1 MNVVLNFL
9 LTAQDQLT
17 KDKLAIVKRVVFSF
31 TPSQLTL
38 IIYSKLILHV
48 FL

>member
-17 KDKLAIVKRVVFSF
+17 KDKLAIVKHVLFSLSL
-31 TPSQLTL
+31 PVS
-38 IIYSKLILHV
+38 
-48 FL
+48 